1 MRRKKRRIPLLE
13 IEIGIDK
20 VQKTQQKRRVLHTEI
35 ASMIDPFWAI
45 TMNRKT
51 SHDDR
56 RVVPFFSKRRYI
68 KNISAT

>member
-20 VQKTQQKRRVLHTEI
+20 VQKTQQKREVHTEI
-35 ASMIDPFWAI
+35 ASMIDPFRAI

-56 RVVPFFSKRRYI
+56 RVVPFFSRRRYI